1 MSKTLPKGHASCLAP
16 GFKYTP
22 SAHTDLAK
30 TFARIRRRLKPKPD
44 PNKATFAHCTRRNP
58 RSRGVSRN
66 APRLGGN
73 QQRVAKALTQ
83 EGRLTA

>member
-30 TFARIRRRLKPKPD
+30 T
-44 PNKATFAHCTRRNP
+44 
-58 RSRGVSRN
+58 
-66 APRLGGN
+66 
-73 QQRVAKALTQ
+73 RVPVISAQWPFT
-83 EGRLTA
+83 

>member
-1 MSKTLPKGHASCLAP
+1 MSKTLPKGHASCLAQ

-44 PNKATFAHCTRRNP
+44 
-58 RSRGVSRN
+58 SEQ
-66 APRLGGN
+66 GN
-73 QQRVAKALTQ
+73 VRPLHRKKSA
-83 EGRLTA
+83 